1 MVADRLKSSARHQ
14 GLLLGL
20 QVIGGAM
27 GAMLLLVIAARH
39 NARFDLTPDREHTL
53 TDATHEV
60 LARLD
65 QDVEITVFYNGQ
77 EPARR
82 REAASLL
89 ERYREARRRIRV
101 RMYDLDRSPGLA
113 KRLGVSRYNTGVLEG
128 ERRIPL
134 SLIDEKEITSALMY
148 LVDPVERVV
157 YFTVEHGEHD
167 PFNPDERRGYTKIA
181 RELEAEHYAVRR
193 LEGLGAH
200 GVPPDATAVVAAG
213 PRTDFEPD
221 ELATLRRYLAGGGAI
236 VFLVDPGTPP
246 HLAAFLEEYGLLVG
260 NDIVVDQ
267 RNTLLGADSFMP
279 RIPYINQSAFPR
291 PPDLPVVVAE
301 AQSIALGG
309 ERPGITGVYL
319 ASSTEDSWADVG
331 QDSLRGGTPL
341 FSRDQDH
348 RGPVPVAALARVGD
362 ESTIQRGGVITI
374 GDADFA
380 SNLYLGILGNRD
392 FFLAVIDLLTHREL
406 HGVLRPVQPG
416 GALSPISLT
425 ARQSSLVFWT
435 TVVLPLAT
443 VLAIGAI
450 AALRRRERLG

>member
-1 MVADRLKSSARHQ
+1 MVVDRLRGSARHQ

-27 GAMLLLVIAARH
+27 GAMLLLLIAGRH
-39 NARFDLTPDREHTL
+39 NVRFDLTPDRAHTL
-53 TDATHEV
+53 TDATREV

-65 QDVEITVFYNGQ
+65 QDVEITVFYDGQ

-89 ERYREARRRIRV
+89 ERYREARPGIQV

-128 ERRIPL
+128 KRRIPL
-134 SLIDEKEITSALMY
+134 TMIDEKEITSALMY
-148 LVDPVERVV
+148 LIDPVERIV

-167 PFNPDERRGYTKIA
+167 PFDPHERRGYTQIA
-181 RELEAEHYAVRR
+181 RELEAEHYMVRR

-200 GVPPDATAVVAAG
+200 EVPPDATVVVAAG
-213 PRTDFEPD
+213 PRTDFEAQ
-221 ELATLRRYLAGGGAI
+221 ELATLRRYVAGGGA
-236 VFLVDPGTPP
+236 VAFLLDPGTPSR
-246 HLAAFLEEYGLLVG
+246 LAGFLAEYGLVLG
-260 NDIVVDQ
+260 NDVVVSE
-267 RNTLLGADSFMP
+267 RNALLGADSFMP

-291 PPDLPVVVAE
+291 PPDLPLVLAE
-301 AQSIALGG
+301 AQSITLGA
-309 ERPGITGVYL
+309 ERPGITGIYL
-319 ASSTEDSWADVG
+319 AYSTEDSWADVG

-341 FSRDQDH
+341 FSPDQDH

-362 ESTIQRGGVITI
+362 ESMTQRGGVITI

-416 GALSPISLT
+416 GGLSLISLT
-425 ARQSSLVFWT
+425 ARQNSLVFWT
-435 TVVLPLAT
+435 TVILPPAT

-450 AALRRRERLG
+450 AALRRRRRLA